1 MCPQA
6 PQILPR
12 NPFKT
17 NGFTDELASRAP
29 LARVN
34 VSPVEV
40 MRFGRSGVAGSQ
52 GPRPIPGR
60 PTLWSEI
67 REIGPY
73 RPQDRYSKLEIC
85 DKLHIFGQFP
95 QRVALTLSALA
106 P

>member
-1 MCPQA
+1 MGAQMN
-6 PQILPR
+6 LPAER
-12 NPFKT
+12 
-17 NGFTDELASRAP
+17 S
-29 LARVN
+29 
-34 VSPVEV
+34 SPALTFLL
-40 MRFGRSGVAGSQ
+40 MRFGRSGVAGSP